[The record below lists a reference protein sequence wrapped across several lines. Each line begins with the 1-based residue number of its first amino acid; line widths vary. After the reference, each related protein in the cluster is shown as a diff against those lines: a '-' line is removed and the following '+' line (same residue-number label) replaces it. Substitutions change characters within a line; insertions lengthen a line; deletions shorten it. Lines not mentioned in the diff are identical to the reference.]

1 MFYIYDAD
9 VLGRVRSARE
19 AVSALDVRKRRNS
32 IESLNI
38 LFMECSYVG
47 TLSQTLPKALPL
59 ETANFCVQKF
69 DKKLRFMLAGG
80 FVYNERSRRLR
91 DLRESETFDFP
102 STNNAN
108 CVPTEQAQS
117 A

>member
-1 MFYIYDAD
+1 MKQ
-9 VLGRVRSARE
+9 
-19 AVSALDVRKRRNS
+19 VSFSELLQKEVRRNFPARNG
-32 IESLNI
+32 IK
-38 LFMECSYVG
+38 

-80 FVYNERSRRLR
+80 FVYNERSRRLS

-102 STNNAN
+102 LNQQRELRAD
-108 CVPTEQAQS
+108 
-117 A
+117 